1 VKDPDREPARGN
13 QPLAEFDGICVV
25 LLPLL
30 RHETAFMKPDDGK
43 LENRTGNGMLSKV
56 ERLRLFDFW

>member
-13 QPLAEFDGICVV
+13 QPLVEFDGIRVV

-30 RHETAFMKPDDGK
+30 RLETAYMKPVDGK
-43 LENRTGNGMLSKV
+43 
-56 ERLRLFDFW
+56 